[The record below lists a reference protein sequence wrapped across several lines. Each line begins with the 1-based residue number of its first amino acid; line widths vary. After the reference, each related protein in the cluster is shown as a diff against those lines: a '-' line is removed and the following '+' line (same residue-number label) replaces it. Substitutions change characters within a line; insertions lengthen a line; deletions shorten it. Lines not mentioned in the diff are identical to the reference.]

1 MGRSIVAIVVGFVVI
16 AALSLGT
23 DLVLKALL
31 PGYFSATGRT
41 DNAAILVLVLLY
53 VGAYATFGCWLAARL
68 APNRPM
74 RHAIV
79 LGLLGLAF
87 NVMGTIAA
95 WDTAPRWY
103 HLSALVLVM
112 LWAWL
117 GGYIRERQLA
127 RRSGAPAFAA

>member
-1 MGRSIVAIVVGFVVI
+1 MGRSIVAVVVGFVVI

-23 DLVLKALL
+23 DLALKSLL
-31 PGYFSATGRT
+31 PGLFTAAGRT
-41 DNAAILVLVLLY
+41 DDVAILVLVLLY
-53 VGAYATFGCWLAARL
+53 VGVYATFGCWLAARL
-68 APNRPM
+68 APSRPM

-103 HLSALVLVM
+103 HLTALALVM

-127 RRSGAPAFAA
+127 RRAGAPAFAA

>member
-16 AALSLGT
+16 ALLSVGT
-23 DLVLKALL
+23 DHALRALL
-31 PGYFSATGRT
+31 PGYFVGGRT
-41 DNAAILVLVLLY
+41 DSVMVLVLVLLY
-53 VGAYATFGCWLAARL
+53 VGFYATFGCWLAARL

-103 HLSALVLVM
+103 HLTALVLVM

-117 GGYIRERQLA
+117 GGHIRERQLA
-127 RRSGAPAFAA
+127 RRTGAPAFAA